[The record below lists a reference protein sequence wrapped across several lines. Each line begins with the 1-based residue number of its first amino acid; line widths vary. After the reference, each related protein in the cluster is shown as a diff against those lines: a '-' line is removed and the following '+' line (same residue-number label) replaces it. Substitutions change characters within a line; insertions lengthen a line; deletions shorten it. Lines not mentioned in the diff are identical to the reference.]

1 MANDTAVNTVSISR
15 VGEALREA
23 REKKSLTIDQAQKQT
38 HIHSTVIKALEEGKC
53 DNILTPNY
61 VKSFLKKY
69 TDYLGLDSR
78 QIISEYIALHPEL
91 KSQTANKARSDI
103 GQSADISGLLHFLK
117 PVVFFIVAVSL
128 TVFLGSSTINYFKG
142 RRLPAAL
149 TAKEAAAAKTKAPVS
164 KKIRAKTAQ
173 PAKKTSIAKA
183 KAPGGTSS
191 EGKSTIAF
199 SGIQKSSPFSVILKT
214 RESIWVEA
222 KKDGSVLFKT
232 VMPKDAVESF
242 KVTESLELYVAKTE
256 AIELVVNGR
265 SLGSP
270 GKGVKRLEI
279 TREGVKVR

>member
-1 MANDTAVNTVSISR
+1 VANDTAVNTVSMSR
-15 VGEALREA
+15 VGDSLREA
-23 REKKSLTIDQAQKQT
+23 REKKSLTIDQAQKET

-78 QIISEYIALHPEL
+78 QIISEYVALHPEL
-91 KSQTANKARSDI
+91 KSQAANKARSEI
-103 GQSADISGLLHFLK
+103 GESADISGLLHFLK
-117 PVVFFIVAVSL
+117 PVVFLVVAVSL
-128 TVFLGSSTINYFKG
+128 AVFFGRATINYFKG
-142 RRLPAAL
+142 YQGSKAI

-164 KKIRAKTAQ
+164 KKTRAKTTQ

-183 KAPGGTSS
+183 SQGTSS
-191 EGKSTIAF
+191 EGKQAIAL

-214 RESIWVEA
+214 RESVWVEA

-279 TREGVKVR
+279 TREGVKVK